1 MKKSFAFNEDQF
13 NRLFPFYILI
23 DCNRIVVSCGKT
35 LLKLFPD
42 CPGNPFETS
51 FVLSRPK
58 MADFSIESFQ
68 NLTDQVLV
76 INCLGN
82 SSIVLRGQLE
92 YLPDSNQWLFLLTP
106 WFGSIENVLTNNL
119 NLNDF
124 ALHDSMIDLLH
135 VLKTQEITNSDL
147 KELLETVNK
156 QKNELKKAAREIQ
169 DIALFPMQNPDP
181 LIRIDSSGNIL
192 KENPAAES
200 FTKFTFKGTEYSK
213 IEFWQIIAK
222 QLDASAER
230 EVIEADFEDKTL
242 SFVIKSLPKYG
253 YYNIYGR
260 DITAQKKNEEQ
271 INQLSLLASANEN
284 GVLFTDSKSR
294 IIYANE
300 GYLKLTGYDFQDV
313 SGRSSVMVG
322 KSIYSDNNAI
332 REMRAAFFAGKSFN
346 IELIHTR
353 KDGSWF
359 WSRVKGQPTL
369 NEKGKVITYFA
380 MIEDITLEKEREHQ
394 LNILSSI
401 AAENTNGVVISNKDG
416 KVEWVNKSFEDMT
429 GYSLEE
435 LKNTKPG
442 KFLQGKDTNPKT
454 IAYLRNQIH
463 AGEPFVCE
471 ILNYHRTGR
480 PYWLRIQGQALKDK
494 DNNIIK
500 YFAIEE
506 DITQEK
512 ETQQKLKEFESRFR
526 LALEKIGDNVWEFDF
541 LTSKTTFSNPTNN
554 LAGYTF
560 DETTDNNQKWWDCV
574 HPDDLHLLVE
584 NDKKCRSG
592 ESDFHVLEYRMIHK
606 NGSIKWVLDR
616 GVVIE
621 KDKEG
626 KPLKIIGTHTDISD
640 QKNAEEAIK
649 RKEEKYRNIIA
660 NINLGLLEVDNDE
673 KIQYANQQF
682 CTMSGYEL
690 EELLGIKA
698 SELFVS
704 EESKELIES
713 KNELR
718 KKSISDSYE
727 VKVTTKSGK
736 KRYWLISGAPNYDE
750 TGNLIGSIGIH
761 LDITQQKKL
770 ESQKEM
776 LLKNM
781 AIQNEHLNE
790 YAHIVSHDLKS
801 PLRNISALLSW
812 TMEDF
817 REKLGEESL
826 RNLELMQLKVEKMDH
841 LIENI
846 LKYASIEKGS
856 STTEKVDLNN
866 VVKGILDLIYV
877 PGHIKVS
884 VLKRLPII
892 DGDTTKMQQLF
903 QNLIS
908 NAVNYTDKS
917 EGKVEIDCTEN
928 HSHYIFSVKDN
939 GIGIAKEHHEKIFKI
954 FSTLGNNEKSTG
966 IGLNIVKKVVELYEG
981 NIWLESEVG
990 QGTTFFFSIKK

>member
-1 MKKSFAFNEDQF
+1 MENTFAFNEDQF

-23 DCNRIVVSCGKT
+23 DCNHMVVSCGKT
-35 LLKLFPD
+35 LLKLLPD
-42 CPGNPFETS
+42 CPGKPFDS
-51 FVLSRPK
+51 NFALNRPK
-58 MADFSIESFQ
+58 IKDLSFESLQ
-68 NLTDQVLV
+68 SHTNQVLV
-76 INCLGN
+76 VNCLQN
-82 SSIVLRGQLE
+82 KSIVLRGQLE
-92 YLPDSNQWLFLLTP
+92 YLHDTNQWLFLLTP
-106 WFGSIENVLTNNL
+106 WFGSIEDVLVNNL
-119 NLNDF
+119 SLNDF
-124 ALHDSMIDLLH
+124 ALHDAMIDLLH

-147 KELLETVNK
+147 KVLLETINK
-156 QKNELKKAAREIQ
+156 QKNDLKKAAREIQ

-181 LIRIDSSGNIL
+181 LIRIDSSGKIL

-200 FTKFTFKGTEYSK
+200 FTKFTFNGTEYSK
-213 IEFWQIIAK
+213 VEFWQKIAK
-222 QLDASAER
+222 QLDVNAER
-230 EVIEADFEDKTL
+230 EVVDADFDGKTY
-242 SFVIKSLPKYG
+242 SFVIKSLPQYG
-253 YYNIYGR
+253 YFNIYGR
-260 DITAQKKNEEQ
+260 DITVQKKNEEQ
-271 INQLSLLASANEN
+271 IKQLALVASANEN

-300 GYLKLTGYDFQDV
+300 GYLKLTGYDFQDI

-332 REMRAAFFAGKSFN
+332 REMREAFYEGKTFN
-346 IELIHTR
+346 IEIIHTR
-353 KDGSWF
+353 KDDSWF
-359 WSRVKGQPTL
+359 WSRCKGQPTL
-369 NEKGKVITYFA
+369 DEKGKVINYFA
-380 MIEDITLEKEREHQ
+380 MIEDITLEKGRENQ

-401 AAENTNGVVISNKDG
+401 AAENTNGVVISDKDG
-416 KVEWVNKSFEDMT
+416 NVEWVNKSFEDMT

-435 LKNTKPG
+435 MKNTKPG
-442 KFLQGKDTNPKT
+442 KFLQGKDTDPET
-454 IAYLRNQIH
+454 IAYLRKQIH

-480 PYWLRIQGQALKDK
+480 PYWLRIQGQALKDR

-541 LTSKTTFSNPTNN
+541 QSAQTTFSNPTNN
-554 LAGYTF
+554 IIGYTF
-560 DETTDNNQKWWDCV
+560 DEITENNAKWWNSV

-584 NDKKCRSG
+584 NDRKCRSG
-592 ESDFHVLEYRMIHK
+592 ETDFHVLEYRLIHK
-606 NGSIKWVLDR
+606 NGSVKWVLDR

-626 KPLKIIGTHTDISD
+626 KPLKIIGTHTDITD

-660 NINLGLLEVDNDE
+660 NINLGLLEVDNED

-682 CTMSGYEL
+682 CIMSGYEL
-690 EELLGIKA
+690 EDLYEKKA
-698 SELFVS
+698 SDLFAS
-704 EESKELIES
+704 PESKELIES

-718 KKSISDSYE
+718 KKNISDTYE
-727 VKVTTKSGK
+727 VMVQIKSGEK
-736 KRYWLISGAPNYDE
+736 KCWLISGAPNYDVN
-750 TGNLIGSIGIH
+750 GKIVGSIGIH
-761 LDITQQKKL
+761 LDITHMKKL

-776 LLKNM
+776 LLKNL

-841 LIENI
+841 LIGSI
-846 LKYASIEKGS
+846 LKYSSIDKGS
-856 STTEKVDLNN
+856 SVREKVDLNA
-866 VVKGILDLIYV
+866 VIKGILEMIYV
-877 PGHIKVS
+877 PSNIKVT
-884 VLKRLPII
+884 VLRRLPVI
-892 DGDTTKMQQLF
+892 DADTTRMQQLL

-908 NAVNYTDKS
+908 NAVNYNDKS
-917 EGKVEIDCTEN
+917 QGIVEIDYIEN
-928 HSHYIFSVKDN
+928 DSHFIFSVKDN
-939 GIGIAKEHHEKIFKI
+939 GIGIAKEHHERIFNI
-954 FSTLGNNEKSTG
+954 FSTLGSNEKSSG

-981 NIWLESEVG
+981 QVWLESELG
-990 QGTTFFFSIKK
+990 KGTTFYFSIKK

>member
-1 MKKSFAFNEDQF
+1 MENTFAFNEEQF

-23 DCNRIVVSCGKT
+23 DCNHLVVSCGKT
-35 LLKLFPD
+35 LFKLLPD
-42 CPGNPFETS
+42 CKGKPFESS
-51 FVLSRPK
+51 FMLSRPK
-58 MADFSIESFQ
+58 VEDLSIESFKK
-68 NLTDQVLV
+68 LTNQVL
-76 INCLGN
+76 IIECHLNK
-82 SSIVLRGQLE
+82 SIVLRGQLE
-92 YLPDSNQWLFLLTP
+92 YIQANDQWLFLMTP
-106 WFGSIENVLTNNL
+106 WFGSIENVLDNNL

-124 ALHDSMIDLLH
+124 ALHDPMIDLLH

-147 KELLETVNK
+147 KVLLETINK
-156 QKNELKKAAREIQ
+156 QKNDLKKAAREIQ

-181 LIRIDSSGNIL
+181 LIRINSSGKIL

-200 FTKFTFKGTEYSK
+200 FTKFTFYETEYSK
-213 IEFWQIIAK
+213 IEFWQKIAT
-222 QLDASAER
+222 QLDVNAER
-230 EVIEADFEDKTL
+230 EVVEADFEDKTY
-242 SFVIKSLPKYG
+242 SFVIKSLPQYG

-271 INQLSLLASANEN
+271 IKQLSLLASANEN
-284 GVLFTDSKSR
+284 GVLFTDSKGR

-300 GYLKLTGYDFQDV
+300 GYFKLTGYKIEEII
-313 SGRSSVMVG
+313 GRTPIEPG
-322 KSIYSDNNAI
+322 KSELTDKKEI
-332 REMRAAFFAGKSFN
+332 REMRQAFYSGKSFN
-346 IELIHTR
+346 IELIHSR

-359 WSRVKGQPTL
+359 WSRCKGQPTL
-369 NEKGKVITYFA
+369 DKIGKVINYFA
-380 MIEDITLEKEREHQ
+380 MIEDITLEKERENQ

-416 KVEWVNKSFEDMT
+416 KVEWVNKSFEEMT

-435 LKNTKPG
+435 IKNTKPG
-442 KFLQGKDTNPKT
+442 KFLQGKDTNPET
-454 IAYLRNQIH
+454 IAYLRKQIH

-506 DITQEK
+506 DITREK

-526 LALEKIGDNVWEFDF
+526 LALEKIGDNVWEYDF
-541 LTSKTTFSNPTNN
+541 QTAMTTFSSPINN
-554 LAGYTF
+554 LLGYTF
-560 DETTDNNQKWWDCV
+560 DETTENNSIWWNSV

-592 ESDFHVLEYRMIHK
+592 ESDFHVLEYRMLHK
-606 NGSIKWVLDR
+606 NGNIKWVLDR

-626 KPLKIIGTHTDISD
+626 KPLKIIGTHTDITE

-673 KIQYANQQF
+673 KIQYANHQF
-682 CTMSGYEL
+682 CIMSGYEL
-690 EELLGIKA
+690 EELYGKKA
-698 SELFVS
+698 SDLFIS
-704 EESKELIES
+704 AENKELIES

-727 VKVTTKSGK
+727 VKVQIKNEK
-736 KRYWLISGAPNYDE
+736 KRYWLISGAPNYDVN
-750 TGNLIGSIGIH
+750 GKIVGSIGIH
-761 LDITQQKKL
+761 LDITHMKKL

-776 LLKNM
+776 LLKNL

-817 REKLGEESL
+817 KEKLGEESL
-826 RNLELMQLKVEKMDH
+826 RNLQLMQLKVEKMDH
-841 LIENI
+841 LIESI
-846 LKYASIEKGS
+846 LKYSSIDKGS
-856 STTEKVDLNN
+856 SVREKVDLNAII
-866 VVKGILDLIYV
+866 KGILELIYI
-877 PGHIKVS
+877 PAHIKVT
-884 VLKRLPII
+884 VLNRLPVI
-892 DGDTTKMQQLF
+892 DADATRMQQLF

-908 NAVNYTDKS
+908 NAVTYTDKS
-917 EGKVEIDCTEN
+917 EGRIEIDYKEN
-928 HSHYIFSVKDN
+928 NSHFIFSVKDN

-966 IGLNIVKKVVELYEG
+966 IGLNIVKKVVESYEG
-981 NIWLESEVG
+981 EIWLESELG
-990 QGTTFFFSIKK
+990 KGTTFYFSIKK

>member
-1 MKKSFAFNEDQF
+1 MIAKFEESQF
-13 NRLFPFYILI
+13 NRIFPFYILI
-23 DCNRIVVSCGKT
+23 NKDLIIVSTGIT
-35 LLKLFPD
+35 LEKIFP
-42 CPGNPFETS
+42 ETS
-51 FVLSRPK
+51 NTPFFKNYHIIRPEISSE
-58 MADFSIESFQ
+58 DFYSLQS
-68 NLTDQVLV
+68 LTNQL
-76 INCLGN
+76 IILECHNHQLTT
-82 SSIVLRGQLE
+82 LRGQFEWLNE
-92 YLPDSNQWLFLLTP
+92 TNQLLFIGSP
-106 WFGSIENVLTNNL
+106 WFYSMEQIIENKLSL
-119 NLNDF
+119 KDF
-124 ALHDSMIDLLH
+124 AIHDPMVDLLH
-135 VLKTQEITNSDL
+135 VLKTQEITTEDL
-147 KELLETVNK
+147 KNVLITVNK
-156 QKNELKKAAREIQ
+156 QKSDLKKAAKEIQ

-181 LIRIDSSGNIL
+181 LIRIDSVGNIL
-192 KENPAAES
+192 KENPAAER
-200 FTKFTFKGTEYSK
+200 FTMFTFNGSEYSK
-213 IEFWQIIAK
+213 MDFWRKIAK
-222 QLDASAER
+222 QLNADAER
-230 EVIEADFEDKTL
+230 EVVEADSEDKTY
-242 SFVIKSLPKYG
+242 SFVIKSLPHHG

-260 DITAQKKNEEQ
+260 DITVQKKNEEQ
-271 INQLSLLASANEN
+271 IKLLAQVASANEN

-300 GYLKLTGYDFQDV
+300 GYLKLTGYDFQDIT
-313 SGRSSVMVG
+313 GRSSVMVG
-322 KSIYSDNNAI
+322 KSIYSDNNAM
-332 REMRAAFFAGKSFN
+332 REMRKAFYEGKTFN
-346 IELIHTR
+346 IEIIHTR

-359 WSRVKGQPTL
+359 WSRCKGQPTL
-369 NEKGKVITYFA
+369 DEKGKVINYFA
-380 MIEDITLEKEREHQ
+380 MIEDITLEKERENQ

-401 AAENTNGVVISNKDG
+401 AAENTNGVVISGKDG
-416 KVEWVNKSFEDMT
+416 KIEWVNKSFEDMT

-435 LKNTKPG
+435 IKNTKPG
-442 KFLQGKDTNPKT
+442 KFLQGKDTNPET
-454 IAYLRNQIH
+454 VAYLRKQIQ

-541 LTSKTTFSNPTNN
+541 QTSKTTFSNPTNN
-554 LAGYTF
+554 LVGYTF
-560 DETTDNNQKWWDCV
+560 DETTDNNAKWWECV

-584 NDKKCRSG
+584 NDRKCRSG
-592 ESDFHVLEYRMIHK
+592 ETDFHVLEYRMIHK

-621 KDKEG
+621 KDMEG
-626 KPLKIIGTHTDISD
+626 KPLKIIGTHTDITD

-660 NINLGLLEVDNDE
+660 NINLGLLEVDNED

-682 CTMSGYEL
+682 CIMSGYEL
-690 EELLGIKA
+690 EELLGEKA
-698 SELFVS
+698 TEFFVS
-704 EESKELIES
+704 PESKELIES

-718 KKSISDSYE
+718 KSSISDSYE
-727 VKVTTKSGK
+727 VKVKVKSGK
-736 KRYWLISGAPNYDE
+736 KRYWLISGAPNYDVN
-750 TGNLIGSIGIH
+750 GKVIGSIGIH
-761 LDITQQKKL
+761 LDITHLKKL
-770 ESQKEM
+770 ESQREM

-826 RNLELMQLKVEKMDH
+826 RNLQLMQLKVEKMDH

-846 LKYASIEKGS
+846 LKYSSIDKGNVASDKI
-856 STTEKVDLNN
+856 DLN
-866 VVKGILDLIYV
+866 VVVNGILEMIYI
-877 PGHIKVS
+877 PAHIKVS
-884 VLKRLPII
+884 VKRILPVITA
-892 DGDTTKMQQLF
+892 DKTRFQQLF

-917 EGKVEIDCTEN
+917 QGIVEIDYTEN
-928 HSHYIFSVKDN
+928 DTHFIFSVKDN
-939 GIGIAKEHHEKIFKI
+939 GIGIAKEHYEKIFKI
-954 FSTLGNNEKSTG
+954 FSTLGSNEKSTG

-981 NIWLESEVG
+981 EVWLESEVCK
-990 QGTTFFFSIKK
+990 GTTFYFSIKK